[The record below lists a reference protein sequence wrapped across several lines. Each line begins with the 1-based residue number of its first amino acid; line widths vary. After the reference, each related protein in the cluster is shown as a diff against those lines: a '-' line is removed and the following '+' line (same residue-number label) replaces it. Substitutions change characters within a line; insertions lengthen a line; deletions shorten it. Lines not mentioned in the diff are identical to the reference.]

1 MISKDLRIPINPVSH
16 GKPNERMFL
25 SFTPRITRSR
35 NKNPR
40 TNPLLVSS
48 SALEAVAMMNPNQ
61 NQRMTTLSIIVS
73 EDIDK
78 IGIRVKSVNM
88 INLLQGG
95 CLKTMSIWRM
105 NQGTCKKLTSKRLQ
119 DTDLKR
125 LEEDIRSRNR
135 LSKLAR
141 RTLKK

>member
-1 MISKDLRIPINPVSH
+1 
-16 GKPNERMFL
+16 MFL

-35 NKNPR
+35 KKNPR

-105 NQGTCKKLTSKRLQ
+105 NQGTCKRLTSKRLQ
-119 DTDLKR
+119 DTGKVL
-125 LEEDIRSRNR
+125 IQ
-135 LSKLAR
+135 KLI
-141 RTLKK
+141 